1 MVAEPNRPDSDA
13 GVRTAASS
21 IPFAALATFAK
32 PIVTMPAARPALA
45 RPVVTV
51 NLNQSVAQAI
61 RHVTHRRGRSTCN
74 RCDRCKECCR
84 AQYLGRSSHYLSPWG
99 ESDAETTLLPIRF
112 ALNKPSALYSVP
124 CVALCCCEPWR
135 HGHREEFL
143 FTLNARR

>member
-32 PIVTMPAARPALA
+32 PIVTMPATRPALA

-61 RHVTHRRGRSTCN
+61 RPMTHRRGRSTRN
-74 RCDRCKECCR
+74 RCDRCKKSCR
-84 AQYLGRSSHYLSPWG
+84 A
-99 ESDAETTLLPIRF
+99 
-112 ALNKPSALYSVP
+112 
-124 CVALCCCEPWR
+124 
-135 HGHREEFL
+135 
-143 FTLNARR
+143 